1 MPRHHSQ
8 MDPDNL
14 TPEHNTAAH
23 DEIGVKRTTE
33 AINKTI
39 IAYDV
44 VLSRPRPSKISVLQH
59 HSDGLIALVNVKINE
74 GWSPIGGLTW
84 DGTRLNQAIVKYG

>member
-14 TPEHNTAAH
+14 TPEHITTTPH
-23 DEIGVKRTTE
+23 EIRVRPTE
-33 AINKTI
+33 SINKTI
-39 IAYDV
+39 IEYDIV
-44 VLSRPRPSKISVLQH
+44 TASTLHGHELH
-59 HSDGLIALVNVKINE
+59 TDGLIALVNVKINE

-84 DGTRLNQAIVKYG
+84 GGGYSLYQAIVKYG